1 MAVGV
6 LEVACP
12 ACSVTQWMQVKSA
25 LQPHL
30 SPAKCVKCGEPLA
43 SGDTAVLL
51 GINANVRKMSKWVT
65 FMGVVVMVGLIVN
78 GIIFL
83 GIAASL

>member
-1 MAVGV
+1 MAIGT

-30 SPAKCVKCGEPLA
+30 SPAKCSKCGEGTRILA
-43 SGDTAVLL
+43 NFQRESAGNADKVL
-51 GINANVRKMSKWVT
+51 S
-65 FMGVVVMVGLIVN
+65 FE
-78 GIIFL
+78 IF
-83 GIAASL
+83 